1 MQVTELTQAWL
12 QWHFRPQTNVIP
24 LLLRLARASQYQR
37 HPAKI
42 IKWNNQ
48 ATMDSAVTWSTL
60 PYQVNK
66 HRDVRCQ
73 FTVLSSERQSQG
85 PNGWRGHMTGAF
97 RPRSNTHGFI
107 ALGPYLLVKFAVTR
121 THTNEFKTSCASRAL
136 HYFSSPQAKMPLQIG
151 LKQVMPPWHITKACC
166 QLKHCSHGQ
175 ANKSVHGNTKTMHPA
190 RLTSRQ
196 HSIKQVAAQWR

>member
-1 MQVTELTQAWL
+1 
-12 QWHFRPQTNVIP
+12 
-24 LLLRLARASQYQR
+24 
-37 HPAKI
+37 
-42 IKWNNQ
+42 
-48 ATMDSAVTWSTL
+48 MDSAVTWSTL

-151 LKQVMPPWHITKACC
+151 LKQVLPHWHITKACR
-166 QLKHCSHGQ
+166 SITNFQ
-175 ANKSVHGNTKTMHPA
+175 ANIGALLSWA
-190 RLTSRQ
+190 S
-196 HSIKQVAAQWR
+196 KQVCPWQYKDHASC